1 MSTIKIEKMWP
12 AILAIVVVIGL
23 MPLVIKDQYI
33 IHVGVFL
40 FMYIALA
47 SSLNIIV
54 GFTGQPNF
62 AHATFFGV
70 GAYTAALAAL
80 KLGTPF
86 LFNLILAGV
95 VSSLFGLVIGLPSLR
110 LKGHYLAIV
119 TIGFGQ
125 IIRLIEIN
133 WDRFTGGPMGLPGIP
148 TAAIGGYSFDR
159 NAFYYFSLLLA
170 IVILGT
176 IYKLTNSR
184 IGRALMSIRDDEMA
198 SEALGVNTRY
208 YKIYSFVLSTFLAGL
223 CGAVYAH
230 YVSFVSPDTFTHDD
244 SITLICMVVL
254 GGGGTFL
261 GPILGATVLML
272 APELF
277 RFASYYRYIIIGL
290 VMVVAIMVREGV
302 FLQPL
307 RTFVARIKGIGLRRE
322 D

>member
-1 MSTIKIEKMWP
+1 MNMMKINKTWP
-12 AILAIVVVIGL
+12 ALVVIVALAGL
-23 MPLVIKDQYI
+23 VPFFTKDQYI

-40 FMYIALA
+40 FLYITLA

-70 GAYTAALAAL
+70 GAYAAALSVL
-80 KLGTPF
+80 RFQTPF
-86 LFNLILAGV
+86 LFNLILAGIA
-95 VSSLFGLVIGLPSLR
+95 SSLFGLVIGLPSLR

-133 WDRFTGGPMGLPGIP
+133 WDSFTGGPMGLPGIP
-148 TAAIGGYSFDR
+148 TATIGGYGFDR
-159 NAFYYFSLLLA
+159 TTFYYFSLVLGIVVLA
-170 IVILGT
+170 I
-176 IYKLTNSR
+176 IYRLMNSR

-198 SEALGVNTRY
+198 AEALGVNTRY

-244 SITLICMVVL
+244 SITFLCMVVL
-254 GGGGTFL
+254 GGGGTFF
-261 GPILGATVLML
+261 GPILGAAVLTL

-277 RFASYYRYIIIGL
+277 RFASYYRYIIIGF

-307 RTFVARIKGIGLRRE
+307 KTLTTRFRGAVLRQE
-322 D
+322 N